1 MVAKILGMGC
11 SKCQTLEA
19 KVREVAGKNNID
31 VTVEKV
37 TELAKIQAYR
47 VMMTPA
53 LVVDEVVKAYGRI
66 PKEDEILKWLK
77 GE

>member
-53 LVVDEVVKAYGRI
+53 LVIDGTVVSAGKLLS
-66 PKEDEILKWLK
+66 KDEIKKLI
-77 GE
+77 